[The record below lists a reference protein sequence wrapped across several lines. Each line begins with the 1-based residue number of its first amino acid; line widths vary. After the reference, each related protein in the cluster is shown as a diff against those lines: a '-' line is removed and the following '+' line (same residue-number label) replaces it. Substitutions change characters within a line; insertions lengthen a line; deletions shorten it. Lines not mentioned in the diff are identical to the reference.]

1 MVEYTGLGKNSR
13 KILERIVKD
22 WGGNRQYVYHFVNP
36 GLRIEIIFMKER
48 TTENGGLVLK

>member
-36 GLRIEIIFMKER
+36 GLRIEIIFMTER

>member
-13 KILERIVKD
+13 KIPERIVKD
-22 WGGNRQYVYHFVNP
+22 WGGNQQYVYHFVNP